1 MTITQPTWVFGYGS
15 LIWKQDFPYLESQ
28 ARPDN
33 GWARRFWQGSHD
45 HRGLEHDPGR
55 VVTLVAAPGEHCDG
69 RAFLVEPEVFEHLD
83 HREKNGYE
91 RIAVEIAFGSVVE
104 WGSVDGVVYRAC
116 ESNEAFL
123 GPAPMEEMAAQ
134 INRCVG
140 PSGSNREYVIELARA
155 LRGMGVEDGH
165 VVEVEG
171 WVLGGR

>member
-1 MTITQPTWVFGYGS
+1 MRWPPSFGQLGS
-15 LIWKQDFPYLESQ
+15 GFKV
-28 ARPDN
+28 
-33 GWARRFWQGSHD
+33 GS
-45 HRGLEHDPGR
+45 
-55 VVTLVAAPGEHCDG
+55 
-69 RAFLVEPEVFEHLD
+69 EVFEHLD

-91 RIAVEIAFGSVVE
+91 RIAVEIAFGSEFE
-104 WGSVDGVVYRAC
+104 WGSVDGVVYRAS

-165 VVEVEG
+165 VAEVEG
-171 WVLGGR
+171 WVLGTT